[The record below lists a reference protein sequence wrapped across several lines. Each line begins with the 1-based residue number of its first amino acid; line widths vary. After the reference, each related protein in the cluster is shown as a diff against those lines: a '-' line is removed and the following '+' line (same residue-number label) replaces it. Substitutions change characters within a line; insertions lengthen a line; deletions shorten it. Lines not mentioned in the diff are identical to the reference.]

1 MVAQTIGDHETS
13 TDKANDDA
21 EDTCC
26 DGSMVRRH
34 CNIERPRIEK
44 GLNIDGSVV
53 RRNYNIE
60 RPWIGD

>member
-21 EDTCC
+21 EHSCF
-26 DGSMVRRH
+26 DGSMVRRNY
-34 CNIERPRIEK
+34 NIQRPRIEK

-53 RRNYNIE
+53 RRNYNIA